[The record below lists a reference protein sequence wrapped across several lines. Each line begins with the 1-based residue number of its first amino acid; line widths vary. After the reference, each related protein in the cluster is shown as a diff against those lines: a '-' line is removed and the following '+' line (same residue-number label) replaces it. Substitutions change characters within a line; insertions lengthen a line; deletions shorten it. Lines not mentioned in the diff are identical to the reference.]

1 MYICV
6 LCSSYVFDYLKLNP
20 KMDRGYVLV
29 WKKTFLMVFVGNFF
43 LESEWV
49 YIMSRTFVY
58 NLEGVWGGR
67 DEGYG
72 VGVEKGGV
80 GGWGGDNQCGMS
92 LVELVFCPFT
102 SDVIFSYVTNDDH

>member
-1 MYICV
+1 
-6 LCSSYVFDYLKLNP
+6 
-20 KMDRGYVLV
+20 
-29 WKKTFLMVFVGNFF
+29 MVFVGNFF

-80 GGWGGDNQCGMS
+80 GG
-92 LVELVFCPFT
+92 
-102 SDVIFSYVTNDDH
+102 